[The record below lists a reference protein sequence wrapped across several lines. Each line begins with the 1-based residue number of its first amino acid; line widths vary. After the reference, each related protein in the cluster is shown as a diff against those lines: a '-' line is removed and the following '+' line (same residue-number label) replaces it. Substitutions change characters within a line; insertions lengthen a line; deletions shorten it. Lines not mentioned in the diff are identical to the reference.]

1 MENVDNDPD
10 IGRGIDRINA
20 TYFNEAGNR
29 VSGLDLFEIGM
40 DAHGVANTLWR
51 ISAYLR
57 SRAER
62 QTPVPRPKNT
72 SRRIDRVDVDGEKL

>member
-20 TYFNEAGNR
+20 SFFNDAGNR
-29 VSGLDLFEIGM
+29 ASGLNLEEIGM
-40 DAHGVANTLWR
+40 DGHGVANTLWR

-57 SRAER
+57 MRADRREI
-62 QTPVPRPKNT
+62 PMPKNT
-72 SRRIDRVDVDGEKL
+72 SRRIDQVNVDGDKL